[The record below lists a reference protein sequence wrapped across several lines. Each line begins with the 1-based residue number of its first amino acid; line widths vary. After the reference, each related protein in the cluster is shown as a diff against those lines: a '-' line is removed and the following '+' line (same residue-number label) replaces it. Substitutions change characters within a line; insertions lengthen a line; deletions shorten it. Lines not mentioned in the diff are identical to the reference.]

1 MLLSELETFR
11 ERTSLLFL
19 WLFRLFL
26 VSLWDLIAEYCGL
39 QGFFL
44 NIIINSNSVQKLDQF
59 IFNIKGN
66 IIICDDS
73 NDHDNGLYGI

>member
-11 ERTSLLFL
+11 ERTSLLLFL

-39 QGFFL
+39 EVYELMLINFKNLADISRLPGVYFKMNREAKISLRAFL
-44 NIIINSNSVQKLDQF
+44 IQPKA
-59 IFNIKGN
+59 
-66 IIICDDS
+66 
-73 NDHDNGLYGI
+73 